1 MIVILLGILDLIVA
15 ISLFGLQFG
24 WFSVLAI
31 PSIIYLLVKGIV
43 FIKDPFS
50 IIDIIIAVYII
61 LLLIGIKTFI
71 TYIFI
76 LYLLYKFFFAF
87 VG

>member
-1 MIVILLGILDLIVA
+1 MIVILLGILDLLVA
-15 ISLFGLQFG
+15 ISLFGLQLG

-87 VG
+87 VR

>member
-1 MIVILLGILDLIVA
+1 MIVILLGILDLLVA
-15 ISLFGLQFG
+15 ISLFGLQMD
-24 WFSVLAI
+24 WFNFLAI
-31 PSIIYLLVKGIV
+31 PSIIYLFIKGVI

-87 VG
+87 MG